1 MNEYLSLVR
10 IDEGFES
17 YSTIFVLREALSDA
31 KKEDVSS

>member
-10 IDEGFES
+10 IGDGFEC
-17 YSTIFVLREALSDA
+17 YSTIFLLREDLSDA